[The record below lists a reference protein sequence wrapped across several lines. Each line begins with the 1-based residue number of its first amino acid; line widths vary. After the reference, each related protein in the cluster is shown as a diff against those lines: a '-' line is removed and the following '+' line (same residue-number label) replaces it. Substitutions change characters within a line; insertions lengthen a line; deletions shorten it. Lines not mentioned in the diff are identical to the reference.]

1 MSNEFP
7 LVVVVPLYNAPFW
20 WKLKTRLECCGTWG
34 SVTGEVYG
42 MNKVDCSPLKASKGE
57 IKYPFYQQPYYA
69 DVFST
74 AFCGIHNNINCLNI
88 VEYCDEEADNETD
101 QTDKM

>member
-7 LVVVVPLYNAPFW
+7 LVVVMPLYNTPYW
-20 WKLKTRLECCGTWG
+20 WRLKTRLECCRTWG

-42 MNKVDCSPLKASKGE
+42 MNKVDCSPLKASEGE
-57 IKYPFYQQPYYA
+57 LRYPFYQQPYYA

-74 AFCGIHNNINCLNI
+74 AFCGIDHFIGNGRYL
-88 VEYCDEEADNETD
+88 A
-101 QTDKM
+101 